1 MEAFQHF
8 CPNKSQLYLL
18 TEVLKRQEE
27 NLSLCN
33 LLLLDPMLS
42 IPTLSPQCSLCSAHA
57 QAGSGCAPW
66 ATEHHSAVVWRYW
79 DGVHGKERA
88 RVSAHQPW
96 YGIAFGSCLLPAGK
110 QVVTVHGCSLLTG
123 ERKIKG
129 DRKEK
134 KKKVLGENK
143 YFLTSFML
151 SKKTKVY
158 RAAALCFP
166 QGPAAC
172 TGWFI
177 PFAADTGSVMENS
190 TAARCTAPC

>member
-33 LLLLDPMLS
+33 LLLLDPTLS

-66 ATEHHSAVVWRYW
+66 TTEHHSAVVWRYW

-134 KKKVLGENK
+134 KKSPGGKQILSDVFYALKENK
-143 YFLTSFML
+143 SVPSCCFMFPPRASSMHWLVYSFCCGHGVRNG
-151 SKKTKVY
+151 K
-158 RAAALCFP
+158 
-166 QGPAAC
+166 
-172 TGWFI
+172 
-177 PFAADTGSVMENS
+177 
-190 TAARCTAPC
+190 